1 MILQYF
7 GSNGS
12 LINSGFNH
20 TLVLQC
26 LVCVAFLPIFFHVS
40 RKKILVLLS
49 LMLILVL
56 SSVIHYEIISRVND
70 YIFDIVHAWS
80 YAKFY
85 FYFFVYVV
93 VYYFFEDKDFYTIV
107 KVAKCIVLFLF
118 FESLLYLTFKTL
130 GLLSL
135 AELFVSVEG
144 RFAGI
149 FLMQNTLVGLFA
161 LFVMSYH
168 VFYGDFLEKLLYLT
182 IGVFL
187 IILTGERSLFLGLL
201 LLSFFYI
208 LFCFDK
214 NNDITKDK
222 LKIFL
227 FFSVV
232 LVFFAVLFTIF
243 IRGYNIQSLGEFLRP
258 ITLRLY
264 YSYLAI
270 VHIFES
276 NNSIFGFGPFIE
288 NIPTNYSDLYSDYV
302 EKFINIVAIVFGE
315 VEEVFFKNFH
325 DSGNTESPSY
335 IVNAHNTFILFFFKF
350 GYIFIALLFY
360 LLYTLFIS
368 FSDIKTN
375 PRKFFVLN
383 SNANEIKNKNVNFF
397 LPSSIIFIFSSL
409 PSVFF
414 LSLDNY
420 LILVIIALGQIG
432 SYNRHE

>member
-1 MILQYF
+1 
-7 GSNGS
+7 
-12 LINSGFNH
+12 
-20 TLVLQC
+20 
-26 LVCVAFLPIFFHVS
+26 
-40 RKKILVLLS
+40 
-49 LMLILVL
+49 MLILAL
-56 SSVIHYEIISRVND
+56 LSVIHYEIISRINN
-70 YIFDIVHAWS
+70 YIFDIAHAWS
-80 YAKFY
+80 YVKFY
-85 FYFFVYVV
+85 FYFFVYLV
-93 VYYFFEDKDFYTIV
+93 VYYFFVGKDFYTII
-107 KVAKCIVLFLF
+107 KVTKFIVLLLF
-118 FESLLYLTFKTL
+118 FESLLFLTFKTL

-135 AELFVSVEG
+135 AQLFISIEG

-168 VFYGDFLEKLLYLT
+168 VFYGNFLEKLLYLT

-201 LLSFFYI
+201 LLTFFYI
-208 LFCFDK
+208 LFSFDK
-214 NNDITKDK
+214 NDEITKDK

-227 FFSVV
+227 LFSVALV
-232 LVFFAVLFTIF
+232 LFVVLFTIY

-258 ITLRLY
+258 VTLRLY
-264 YSYLAI
+264 YSYIAI

-288 NIPTNYSDLYSDYV
+288 SFPANYSDLYSDYI
-302 EKFINIVAIVFGE
+302 EKFINIVKIIFGE
-315 VEEVFFKNFH
+315 AEEIFLRDFH
-325 DSGNTESPSY
+325 DSGNPAY
-335 IVNAHNTFILFFFKF
+335 VVNAHNTFVLFFFKF

-360 LLYTLFIS
+360 LFYTLYIS

-383 SNANEIKNKNVNFF
+383 SNANEIKNKNVFSF
-397 LPSSIIFIFSSL
+397 LPSSSIFILSSL
-409 PSVFF
+409 PSLFF

-432 SYNRHE
+432 SYSRHE